1 VKVIPDWIILGVW
14 RALIGEIYPAIRAVA
29 ISISEKNTLVIRY
42 YLEREP
48 VDFDYESLEVVA
60 TNVTALVGAHR
71 IPHVRIECEYASKP
85 IGELECL
92 GEFVYSRREYDM
104 EDFIE

>member
-104 EDFIE
+104 EDLIE

>member
-1 VKVIPDWIILGVW
+1 MC
-14 RALIGEIYPAIRAVA
+14 VA
-29 ISISEKNTLVIRY
+29 SANRRDLSGYSSGRYFDLRKNSLVIRY

-60 TNVTALVGAHR
+60 TNVTALIGAHS
-71 IPHVRIECEYASKP
+71 IPHIKIECEYASKP

-104 EDFIE
+104 EDFIK